1 MGPHSVNLKFE
12 MSNISITM
20 PSYLFRVT
28 AESAN
33 NMDKEIFVYT
43 KTDGDN
49 DKFEGIANT
58 YQLGAIPKDSPDP
71 EAEFPLKFRTSVF
84 EDYYLDPTV
93 IPQLKADYQKRV
105 DALTA
110 ALDAAEASLQVE
122 YVLSGILGESF
133 TTNSFLVSP

>member
-12 MSNISITM
+12 VSNITLQM

-43 KTDGDN
+43 QN
-49 DKFEGIANT
+49 DATSNKFEGIANP
-58 YQLGAIPKDSPDP
+58 YQLEAIPKDEPD
-71 EAEFPLKFRTSVF
+71 ETTEFPLKFRTNSF
-84 EDYYLDPTV
+84 EEYYSDPSV
-93 IPQLKADYQKRV
+93 IPSLKSDFQKRV

-110 ALDAAEASLQVE
+110 SLDAAEASLQVE
-122 YVLSGILGESF
+122 YVLSGILGESH
-133 TTNSFLVSP
+133 TTNSFLVVP